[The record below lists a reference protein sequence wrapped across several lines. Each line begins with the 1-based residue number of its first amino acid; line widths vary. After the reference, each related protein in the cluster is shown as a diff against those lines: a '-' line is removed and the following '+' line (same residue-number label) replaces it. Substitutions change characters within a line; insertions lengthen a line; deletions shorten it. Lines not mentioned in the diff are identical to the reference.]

1 MIAPRTTWNLEVRQ
15 APGGRQAWLEDLHVA
30 HGPGLRLMLRRMLG
44 NDDDALDAY
53 QDCMY
58 HLARRSER
66 TPLLSV
72 RAYAYRT
79 AANLATEII
88 RRRGRHAA
96 HWRRIMADQRARVR
110 LSDQP
115 SPDSIDHDNGQVV
128 GRLRGALGSLPR
140 HLRDVVVLRDL
151 AQMPYRRVAS
161 ILGIRPTTARVYRR
175 QAVLRL
181 GDVLSRDGVT
191 AAR

>member
-15 APGGRQAWLEDLHVA
+15 APGGRQAWLEELHVA
-30 HGPGLRLMLRRMLG
+30 HGLGLRLMLRRMLG

-58 HLARRSER
+58 HLARRSEQ
-66 TPLLSV
+66 TVLQSV
-72 RAYAYRT
+72 QAYAYRT

-96 HWRRIMADQRARVR
+96 HWRRIVADQRARVR

-128 GRLRGALGSLPR
+128 GRLRGALGALPR

-181 GDVLSRDGVT
+181 GDTLSRDG
-191 AAR
+191 AAGGR